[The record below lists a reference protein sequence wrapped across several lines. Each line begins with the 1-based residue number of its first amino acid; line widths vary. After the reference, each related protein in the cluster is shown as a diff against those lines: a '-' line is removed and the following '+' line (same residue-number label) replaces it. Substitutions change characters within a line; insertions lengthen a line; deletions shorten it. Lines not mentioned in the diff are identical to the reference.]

1 MSDLELGIVVSAR
14 DWDEQLHRFTVDH
27 GGARVR
33 IRVLSPEDAIA
44 ETFDVLIVDDIT
56 SFLTRHLVDVLHSQR
71 KLVLG
76 VFDSDHSAD
85 GERRLKELGIDHTIE
100 ATSPPEEFLRVLDRI
115 AEQLGPRAVA
125 SVEGVERL
133 APQAEP
139 DRGVVTVVGGPEGGV
154 GSTEVAIA
162 VARHL
167 RGGSRNA
174 VVVDADDVNPSIAQ
188 RLGLALHPNL
198 RTAVDALQHRTGG
211 LMGSLTFPRHA
222 DVEVLAGLSNP
233 QDWIELRPTEVTA
246 VVDGLAGERSHVVI
260 DISARIEDLSYFG
273 GPPRY
278 ALARSMVER
287 ADRLVAV
294 GLPTP
299 IGLARL
305 LGWIATARD
314 MAPDLPI
321 HVVIN
326 KAPKATYV
334 QGELQAELVRSYL
347 PASITFIPEDR
358 RVADAAW
365 EGESVPSGPFQKG
378 ILELVASMSPVRSHR
393 A

>member
-1 MSDLELGIVVSAR
+1 MSDIELGIVVSAR
-14 DWDEQLHRFTVDH
+14 DWGEQLHRFTVDH

-44 ETFDVLIVDDIT
+44 ETFDVLVVDDIT
-56 SFLTRHLVDVLHSQR
+56 SFLTRHLVDVLHGQR
-71 KLVLG
+71 KLILG
-76 VFDSDHSAD
+76 VFDSDHVAE

-100 ATSPPEEFLRVLDRI
+100 AGSPPDEFLRVLDRMSD
-115 AEQLGPRAVA
+115 LLSPRAATPVDVDEKVA
-125 SVEGVERL
+125 VP
-133 APQAEP
+133 AQP
-139 DRGVVTVVGGPEGGV
+139 DRGIVTVVGGPEGGV

-162 VARHL
+162 LARRL
-167 RGGSRNA
+167 RGGSRDA

-188 RLGLALHPNL
+188 RLGLGLHPNL

-233 QDWIELRPTEVTA
+233 QDWIELRPNEVIA
-246 VVDGLAGERSHVVI
+246 VIDALATERSHVVV

-278 ALARSMVER
+278 ALARSLVGR

-305 LGWIATARD
+305 LGWIAAARD
-314 MAPDLPI
+314 IAPDMPI

-326 KAPKATYV
+326 KAPKASYV
-334 QGELQAELVRSYL
+334 QGELQTELVRSYL
-347 PASITFIPEDR
+347 PASMTFIPEDR
-358 RVADAAW
+358 RVGDAAW
-365 EGESVPSGPFQKG
+365 EGESVATGAFQKG
-378 ILELVASMSPVRSHR
+378 IQELAVSLSPIRSHR